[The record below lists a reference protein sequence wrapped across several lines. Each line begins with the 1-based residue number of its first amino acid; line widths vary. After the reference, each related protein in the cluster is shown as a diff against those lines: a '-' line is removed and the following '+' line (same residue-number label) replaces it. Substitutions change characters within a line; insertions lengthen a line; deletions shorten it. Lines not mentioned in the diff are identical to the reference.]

1 MIITIIMTALIK
13 SKSVQQLRQVWLE
26 ATEAGG
32 SLQLQPG
39 GFWCNKT
46 FYLSN
51 LTSSATK
58 LLSPAKILFSI
69 AILV

>member
-39 GFWCNKT
+39 ATGKLFIAGF
-46 FYLSN
+46 LP
-51 LTSSATK
+51 
-58 LLSPAKILFSI
+58 LLFRISFD
-69 AILV
+69 V